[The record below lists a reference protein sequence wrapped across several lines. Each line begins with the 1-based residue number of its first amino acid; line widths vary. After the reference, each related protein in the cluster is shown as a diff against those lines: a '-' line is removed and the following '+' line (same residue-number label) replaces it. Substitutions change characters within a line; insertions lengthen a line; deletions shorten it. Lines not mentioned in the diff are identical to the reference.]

1 MKRAITSQEFNKIWN
16 HVVQGLNEFTEGSS
30 VKWKNARG
38 VTCWRETRFGGTV
51 DLMKFPNGRLLERY
65 TKSDG
70 TDVVVELNASDLRQK
85 TVERARAAREE
96 KKRRIEERG
105 DLVIPKEHRD
115 LVERALRVA
124 QIALEEKKQASW
136 VIDLAHAEKSAR
148 QIAWLLKRIAGGEEK
163 RT

>member
-1 MKRAITSQEFNKIWN
+1 
-16 HVVQGLNEFTEGSS
+16 
-30 VKWKNARG
+30 
-38 VTCWRETRFGGTV
+38 
-51 DLMKFPNGRLLERY
+51 MKFPNGRLLERY

-70 TDVVVELNASDLRQK
+70 TDVVVELNASDLRMK

-136 VIDLAHAEKSAR
+136 IIDLAHADKSAR
-148 QIAWLLKRIAGGEEK
+148 QIAWLLKRIAGEEDVI
-163 RT
+163 RD

>member
-1 MKRAITSQEFNKIWN
+1 MKPAMSSQEFNKIWN
-16 HVVQGLNEFTEGSS
+16 HVVQSLNEFTDGSV

-38 VTCWRETRFGGTV
+38 VTCWRETRFGGRV

-70 TDVVVELNASDLRQK
+70 TDVVVEVSASELRLK
-85 TVERARAAREE
+85 TAERARAAREE
-96 KKRRIEERG
+96 KKRKIDERG

-124 QIALEEKKQASW
+124 QIALEEKKQASC

-148 QIAWLLKRIAGGEEK
+148 QIEWLLKRMSSGEEK
-163 RT
+163 